1 MVIRECGLLFRG
13 YTLIYETYHK
23 TSKKEIDTDLRSG
36 LLTAL
41 LNFAEISFATNSV
54 EYFEMKKFIIAFV
67 EDTILSKESETP
79 EPLITYAILD
89 KEKRIDKHISKVII
103 SSLKEITMAFKEKY
117 DGVNLSEV
125 SLFKEFKKTIEK
137 VLGTDIENLEQK
149 LKGTFF

>member
-23 TSKKEIDTDLRSG
+23 TSQKEIDSDLRSG

-41 LNFAEISFATNSV
+41 LNFAEISFAKDSV

-67 EDTILSKESETP
+67 EDKIISKDSEEA

-89 KEKRIDKHISKVII
+89 KEKKIDKHISKVII
-103 SSLKEITMAFKEKY
+103 PSLKEITGAFKEKY
-117 DGVNLSEV
+117 DGENLSEI
-125 SLFKEFKKTIEK
+125 SLFREFKKTIEK
-137 VLGTDIENLEQK
+137 VLGSDIENLEQK

>member
-23 TSKKEIDTDLRSG
+23 TSQEEIDNDLRSG

-41 LNFAEISFATNSV
+41 LNFAEISFAEDSV

-67 EDTILSKESETP
+67 EDKIISKHSEGP

-89 KEKRIDKHISKVII
+89 KEKKIDKHISKVII
-103 SSLKEITMAFKEKY
+103 PSLKEITGAFKEKY
-117 DGVNLSEV
+117 EGENLSEI
-125 SLFKEFKKTIEK
+125 SLFREFKKTIEK

>member
-1 MVIRECGLLFRG
+1 LVIRECGLLFRG
-13 YTLIYETYHK
+13 YPLIYETYHE
-23 TSKKEIDTDLRSG
+23 TSQKEIDTDLRSG

-41 LNFAEISFATNSV
+41 LNFAEISFAEDSV

-67 EDTILSKESETP
+67 EDKIISKDSEEP

-89 KEKRIDKHISKVII
+89 KEKKIDKHISKVII
-103 SSLKEITMAFKEKY
+103 PSLKEITGAFKEKY
-117 DGVNLSEV
+117 DGENLSEI
-125 SLFKEFKKTIEK
+125 SLFREFKKTIEK

>member
-23 TSKKEIDTDLRSG
+23 TSQEEIDSDLRSG

-41 LNFAEISFATNSV
+41 LNFAEISFAKDSV

-67 EDTILSKESETP
+67 EDKITSKDSEEP

-89 KEKRIDKHISKVII
+89 KEKKIDKHISKVII
-103 SSLKEITMAFKEKY
+103 PSLREITGAFKEKY
-117 DGVNLSEV
+117 DGENLSEI
-125 SLFKEFKKTIEK
+125 SLFREFKKTIEK
-137 VLGTDIENLEQK
+137 VLGSDIENLEQK

>member
-23 TSKKEIDTDLRSG
+23 TSQKGIDNDLRSG

-41 LNFAEISFATNSV
+41 LNFAEISFAKNSV

-67 EDTILSKESETP
+67 EDIIISKDSEAP

-89 KEKRIDKHISKVII
+89 KEKKIDKHISKVII
-103 SSLKEITMAFKEKY
+103 PSLKEITGAFKEKY
-117 DGVNLSEV
+117 EGENLAEI
-125 SLFKEFKKTIEK
+125 SLFREFKKTIEK

>member
-23 TSKKEIDTDLRSG
+23 SSQKEIDSDLRSG

-41 LNFAEISFATNSV
+41 LNFAEISFAKNSV
-54 EYFEMKKFIIAFV
+54 EYFEMKKFIIGFV
-67 EDTILSKESETP
+67 EDKIISKDSEEP

-89 KEKRIDKHISKVII
+89 KEKKIDKHISKVII
-103 SSLKEITMAFKEKY
+103 PSLSEITGAFKEKY
-117 DGVNLSEV
+117 EGEYLSEI
-125 SLFKEFKKTIEK
+125 SLFREFKKTIDK
-137 VLGTDIENLEQK
+137 VLGSDIENLEQK

>member
-1 MVIRECGLLFRG
+1 LVIRECGLLFRG

-23 TSKKEIDTDLRSG
+23 TIQKEIDSDLRSG

-41 LNFAEISFATNSV
+41 LNFAEISFAEDSV

-67 EDTILSKESETP
+67 EDKIISKDSEEP

-89 KEKRIDKHISKVII
+89 KEKKIDKHISKVII
-103 SSLKEITMAFKEKY
+103 PSLREITDAFKEKY
-117 DGVNLSEV
+117 DGENLSEI
-125 SLFKEFKKTIEK
+125 SLFREFKKTIEK

>member
-23 TSKKEIDTDLRSG
+23 TSQKEIDNDLRSG

-41 LNFAEISFATNSV
+41 LNFAEISFAMDSV
-54 EYFEMKKFIIAFV
+54 EYFEMKKFSIAFV
-67 EDTILSKESETP
+67 EDKIISKDSEEP

-89 KEKRIDKHISKVII
+89 KEKKIDKHISKVII
-103 SSLKEITMAFKEKY
+103 PSLKEITGAFKEKHE
-117 DGVNLSEV
+117 GENLSEI
-125 SLFKEFKKTIEK
+125 SLFREFKKTIEK
-137 VLGTDIENLEQK
+137 VLGSDIENLEQK